1 MKFKYQARTKESELQ
16 AGFVEAANRDR
27 ALDTLSGHD
36 LFILSIEE
44 VSKPRWYDRVGAF
57 FSRVRRK
64 DMVIFTRQ
72 LSILLEAQLPL
83 TRVLRTLHDQ
93 TTNPTLKEA
102 VLQVAEDVDSGLS
115 LSQGFERQPGVFSDF
130 FVSMIRSAEVTGG
143 LDQVSGFL
151 ADYTE
156 REATL
161 ATKAYSALIYPALI
175 LGLFLVVAFV
185 MIAFVFPQIQPVFE
199 QSGVPLPAFA
209 KVLLGVGVFLGK
221 WWFVVISLIF
231 ILVIMGIDYFG
242 TAEGKALKDDLKIR
256 MPIIRRAY
264 LPVTLARF
272 ANAGAMLIKG
282 GVPVAQAMEIV
293 GETIDNVLYR
303 DILHEV
309 SENVRQGKT
318 LSESIAKHVTYFP
331 PLISQMLAVGET
343 TGQLDQIFM
352 RIANFYSKEADTI
365 VGNLVELI
373 QPLLIIGIGL
383 MVFLLFSSILL
394 PLYQLTATIQ

>member
-16 AGFVEAANRDR
+16 AGFVEAASRDR
-27 ALDTLSGHD
+27 AQDILSGHG

-44 VSKPRWYDRVGAF
+44 VGKPRWYDRVAAY

-64 DMVIFTRQ
+64 DMVVFTRQ
-72 LSILLEAQLPL
+72 LAILLEAQLPL
-83 TRVLRTLHDQ
+83 TKALRTLHEQ
-93 TTNPTLKEA
+93 TENPTLKEA
-102 VLQVAEDVDSGLS
+102 VLQVSQDVDSGLA
-115 LSQGFERQPGVFSDF
+115 LSQGFERQPDVFSDF
-130 FVSMIRSAEVTGG
+130 FVSMIRSAEVTGS
-143 LDQVSGFL
+143 LDQVAGFL

-156 REATL
+156 REAAL
-161 ATKAYSALIYPALI
+161 ATKAYAALIYPAI
-175 LGLFLVVAFV
+175 VVGLFLIVAFI

-209 KVLLGVGVFLGK
+209 KALLAVGTFFAAWWYAVFAL
-221 WWFVVISLIF
+221 VA
-231 ILVIMGIDYFG
+231 ILVVMVIDYFG
-242 TAEGKALKDDLKIR
+242 TPEGKALRDDMKVRL
-256 MPIIRRAY
+256 PIVRRAY
-264 LPVTLARF
+264 LPVTIARF
-272 ANAGAMLIKG
+272 ANAGAMLVKG
-282 GVPVAQAMEIV
+282 GVPIAQAMEIV

-318 LSESIAKHVTYFP
+318 LSESIARHVPYFP

-343 TGQLDQIFM
+343 TGQLDQIFA
-352 RIANFYSKEADTI
+352 RIATFYSKEADTI

-373 QPLLIIGIGL
+373 QPLLIIGIGV

-394 PLYQLTATIQ
+394 PLYRLTATIQ